1 MLNFG
6 GVSSFLGDMFFL
18 FATSKAVSAASL
30 LHARRASSKKVAIA
44 RRAEEKGS
52 VQQLLGMKGAGET
65 DDTPLWKNLGPIR
78 WQYFFLDRYFAFFRK
93 EMTFK

>member
-1 MLNFG
+1 MGKEVGIRWDKFFF
-6 GVSSFLGDMFFL
+6 VGDMFFL

-30 LHARRASSKKVAIA
+30 LHARRASKKVQIA

-78 WQYFFLDRYFAFFRK
+78 YSTFFRYIFRK

>member
-1 MLNFG
+1 MI
-6 GVSSFLGDMFFL
+6 FLFPRWYVNSLEGKFFFDGMFFL
-18 FATSKAVSAASL
+18 WSATSKAVSAASL

-78 WQYFFLDRYFAFFRK
+78 YS
-93 EMTFK
+93 T